1 MSLFNNL
8 KNILGFPETENENT
22 ADMQESV
29 ERTPYI
35 NPFKDETHHVP
46 APSEEPANQRPS
58 LSIADIDEKM
68 RMKIIEKLI
77 DILNTSLPDYTKKY
91 IDRNAQIQYIRQ
103 LIAAD
108 FDEAMSEITKNS
120 RRCQASK
127 GSLRKKRKPKKPH
140 DEPRTPKSGAQRAN
154 RSIGSKNGNGRSRK
168 RAIPIGNKKLDEQ
181 VESVCRQ

>member
-108 FDEAMSEITKNS
+108 FDEAMSEII
-120 RRCQASK
+120 
-127 GSLRKKRKPKKPH
+127 KKCEESAKK
-140 DEPRTPKSGAQRAN
+140 
-154 RSIGSKNGNGRSRK
+154 
-168 RAIPIGNKKLDEQ
+168 
-181 VESVCRQ
+181 

>member
-35 NPFKDETHHVP
+35 NPFKDETHHAP

-58 LSIADIDEKM
+58 LSTADIDEKM

-77 DILNTSLPDYTKKY
+77 DILNTSLPDYTKN
-91 IDRNAQIQYIRQ
+91 IST
-103 LIAAD
+103 
-108 FDEAMSEITKNS
+108 EM
-120 RRCQASK
+120 
-127 GSLRKKRKPKKPH
+127 PKFN
-140 DEPRTPKSGAQRAN
+140 TF
-154 RSIGSKNGNGRSRK
+154 GN
-168 RAIPIGNKKLDEQ
+168 
-181 VESVCRQ
+181 

>member
-58 LSIADIDEKM
+58 LSTADIDEKM

-77 DILNTSLPDYTKKY
+77 KKG
-91 IDRNAQIQYIRQ
+91 
-103 LIAAD
+103 LIAGVD
-108 FDEAMSEITKNS
+108 DDGNLGISYDL
-120 RRCQASK
+120 
-127 GSLRKKRKPKKPH
+127 LRILVIN
-140 DEPRTPKSGAQRAN
+140 DRAGLYDN
-154 RSIGSKNGNGRSRK
+154 
-168 RAIPIGNKKLDEQ
+168 
-181 VESVCRQ
+181 